1 MSKRSIR
8 SLAVLAS
15 AALVLGAFVAGP
27 ADAKKRKKKKPAGC
41 AAPAYVEPQSPSAS
55 RTEAP
60 AAEVVKITDAAT
72 EEAPVV
78 IEFDHGPALWDTAN
92 QAPIVE
98 DTKWFNIQVDSAA
111 PSTGLYLLQEWAIP
125 SLSDMDLYL
134 WDGATG
140 AQAAVSGALN
150 LAPAPVMIPIVGET
164 GGMGYESISGFLVGD
179 CTGFSI
185 ESRAFM
191 TPGEAMTLTIWLGEA
206 AA

>member
-1 MSKRSIR
+1 MTSRSIR

-15 AALVLGAFVAGP
+15 AALVLGAFVAP

-41 AAPAYVEPQSPSAS
+41 AAPVYVEPQSPSAS
-55 RTEAP
+55 RTDAP

-72 EEAPVV
+72 EEEPVV
-78 IEFDHGPALWDTAN
+78 IEYEHGPALWDTAN
-92 QAPIVE
+92 QEPIVE

-111 PSTGLYLLQEWAIP
+111 PSTGLYILQEWAVP

-134 WDGATG
+134 WDGPTG
-140 AQAAVSGALN
+140 AQAEVSGALN
-150 LAPAPVMIPIVGET
+150 LAPVNVPIVGET
-164 GGMGYESISGFLVGD
+164 GGMGWESINGFLTGD
-179 CTGFSI
+179 CSAYSI